1 MKSFILS
8 QLRTYFGPKILKQ
21 SYSQKKPFTTILNFY
36 AILAL
41 CKNSET
47 FHVLIFDT
55 IRTSKTSK
63 QDFSPKKSS
72 TLILSIH
79 ATVILCKKKEKNCEC
94 HFLIKLS
101 FWAHFDPKTFQS
113 DFSPRNHFG
122 QFKGFAL
129 L

>member
-1 MKSFILS
+1 MKNQKFFCIDFSKNLKSFILS
-8 QLRTYFGPKILKQ
+8 QLWTYFGPKILKQ

-41 CKNSET
+41 CKNSEM

-79 ATVILCKKKEKNCEC
+79 ATVILCKKREKLWVPLS
-94 HFLIKLS
+94 HKTFILSS
-101 FWAHFDPKTFQS
+101 FWPKNLSVRF
-113 DFSPRNHFG
+113 FP
-122 QFKGFAL
+122 
-129 L
+129 